1 MQENT
6 HLSDR
11 GQMAAAK
18 PLRMD
23 MDIYMEAM
31 SNRYHVSSKPDG
43 TFPMTVAENHL
54 CWEMLRNKMQ
64 EISRNQEIPEW
75 VASYG
80 DPAGVLSFREAAAD
94 FLSGFLV
101 KKTVDPNTIACSVGA
116 TSVIEMTTFLL
127 AESGDTAVIPAPSY
141 PVYSAD
147 IGVMAGLKRYDLQT
161 HHEVAD
167 LADGIPIQLSHL
179 EEAKKEIEENG
190 SRFRILILTSPDNP
204 TGGIYSENQLQEIAD
219 WCEKEKIH
227 LIVNEIYGIARVNVQ
242 HPEIK
247 KDYKNPIEFKSF
259 GQIMN
264 ERKSPFLHLWY
275 SFSKDFGISGFR
287 VGLLHT
293 FNEALIT
300 GYRNIGLTHAIS
312 NHTQWLMQEVLKDKD
327 FVKEYFEKF
336 QEALTLSYIKVN
348 QTLKKLHIPFNPS
361 YGSLFVW
368 MDLSGLLENQTDE
381 DQHQLWLEI
390 FRQTGI
396 LLTPGN
402 GFGHSKKGMFRIV
415 ITSVTHEELEVAMER
430 FEKFYIEKNNET
442 N

>member
-1 MQENT
+1 MQEKN

-11 GQMAAAK
+11 GQMAAGK

-23 MDIYMEAM
+23 LEIYNEAM
-31 SNRYHVSSKPDG
+31 QNRYHPSSNPDG
-43 TFPMTVAENHL
+43 AFPMTVAENHL

-80 DPAGVLSFREAAAD
+80 DPAGVLTFREAI
-94 FLSGFLV
+94 SGFLGEFLV
-101 KKTVDPNTIACSVGA
+101 KDKIDPNTLACSVGA
-116 TSVIEMTTFLL
+116 TSVIEMTSFLL
-127 AESGDTAVIPAPSY
+127 AEPGDTAVIPAPSY
-141 PVYSAD
+141 PVYTAD
-147 IGVMAGLKRYDLQT
+147 IGVMAGLKRFDLQS
-161 HHEVAD
+161 HHEVSE
-167 LADGIPIQLSHL
+167 LLNGFPITLSHL
-179 EEAKKEIEENG
+179 ENAKKEIEEKG
-190 SRFRILILTSPDNP
+190 TRFRMLILTSPDNP
-204 TGGIYSENQLQEIAD
+204 TGGIYSENQLVQIAD
-219 WCEKEKIH
+219 WCEKEEIH
-227 LIVNEIYGIARVNVQ
+227 LIVNEIYGLAIINVD
-242 HPEIK
+242 HPEIRE
-247 KDYKNPIEFKSF
+247 DYPKAIEFKSF
-259 GQIMN
+259 GRIMKK
-264 ERKSPFLHLWY
+264 RQSPYLHLWY
-275 SFSKDFGISGFR
+275 SLSKDFGISGYR
-287 VGLLHT
+287 VGILHSY
-293 FNEALIT
+293 NEQLIA

-312 NHTQWLMQEVLKDKD
+312 NHTQWLLQEVLTDQA
-327 FVKEYFEKF
+327 FVKKYLESF
-336 QEALTLSYIKVN
+336 QEAMTKSYIIVR
-348 QTLKKLHIPFNPS
+348 QTLKKLKIPFNPS

-430 FEKFYIEKNNET
+430 FEKFYLEKNSET

>member
-11 GQMAAAK
+11 GQLAAAR

-80 DPAGVLSFREAAAD
+80 DPVGVLTFREAI
-94 FLSGFLV
+94 SGFLGEFLV
-101 KKTVDPNTIACSVGA
+101 KDKIDPNTLACSVGA
-116 TSVIEMTTFLL
+116 TSVIEMTSFLL
-127 AESGDTAVIPAPSY
+127 AEPGDTAVIPAPSY
-141 PVYSAD
+141 PVYTAD
-147 IGVMAGLKRYDLQT
+147 IGVMAGLKRFDLQT
-161 HHEVAD
+161 HHEDSELVN
-167 LADGIPIQLSHL
+167 GFPITLSHL
-179 EEAKKEIEENG
+179 ENAKKEIEEKG
-190 SRFRILILTSPDNP
+190 TRFRMLILTSPDNP
-204 TGGIYSENQLQEIAD
+204 TGGIYSENQLVQIAD

-227 LIVNEIYGIARVNVQ
+227 LIVNEIYGMARVDVQ
-242 HPEIK
+242 HPEIN